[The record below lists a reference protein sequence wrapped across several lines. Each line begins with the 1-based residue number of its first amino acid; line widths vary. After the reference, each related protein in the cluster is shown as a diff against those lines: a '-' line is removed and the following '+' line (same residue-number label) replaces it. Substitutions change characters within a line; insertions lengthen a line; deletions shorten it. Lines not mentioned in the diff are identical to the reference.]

1 MTNRETPPELADWVA
16 ERADLLATTVRK
28 ILAEAEPKEGQPVQ
42 AWLIP
47 LLEEFAHVESIS
59 KRAVHLL
66 TAYALRTGMTT
77 QTEIARVTNVTVPA
91 AANRAASRLAR
102 ETWQEVWPEK
112 R

>member
-1 MTNRETPPELADWVA
+1 MTNRETPPELAQWVA
-16 ERADLLATTVRK
+16 ERADLLAATTRK
-28 ILAEAEPKEGQPVQ
+28 ILDAAETHDGQPVQ
-42 AWLIP
+42 AWLVP
-47 LLEEFAHVESIS
+47 LLEEWAHVETIS

-66 TAYALRTGMTT
+66 TAYALRTDMTT
-77 QTEIARVTNVTVPA
+77 KTEIARVTDVTVSA